1 MAIGEY
7 IQESKGKITTLRVLE
22 NGKIEVSYQATG
34 KLLGIEVS
42 ELYTAIITP
51 QLGGALYMEGNG
63 IITSSAGDSEV
74 LKFQGIGRSTGAGFK
89 ASYSGSTFG
98 QAASTKFAKLIDE
111 MTVWEVDIDEAGNF
125 LLKIWEWK

>member
-7 IQESKGKITTLRVLE
+7 IQESKGKITALRVLE
-22 NGKIEVSYQATG
+22 NGKMEASYQASG
-34 KLLGIEVS
+34 RLLGIEVS

-51 QLGGALYMEGNG
+51 QSGGALYMEGNG

-74 LKFQGIGRSTGAGFK
+74 LKFQGIGRSTGAGFQ
-89 ASYSGSTFG
+89 ASYRGSTFA
-98 QAASTKFAKLIDE
+98 QAASTRFAKLINE